1 MMTDADL
8 DNLYKANIG
17 VSHYAALRA
26 VWSDGYNFAN
36 SIVPTSQ
43 GIDPSQAAPDATAVA
58 DEPTTTTDPSLNQ
71 P

>member
-1 MMTDADL
+1 MTDSDL

-26 VWSDGYNFAN
+26 VWDSGYNYAN
-36 SIVPTSQ
+36 SINPAQQ
-43 GIDPSQAAPDATAVA
+43 GIDPSQTATDATAVT
-58 DEPTTTTDPSLNQ
+58 DEPTIATDPSLNQ